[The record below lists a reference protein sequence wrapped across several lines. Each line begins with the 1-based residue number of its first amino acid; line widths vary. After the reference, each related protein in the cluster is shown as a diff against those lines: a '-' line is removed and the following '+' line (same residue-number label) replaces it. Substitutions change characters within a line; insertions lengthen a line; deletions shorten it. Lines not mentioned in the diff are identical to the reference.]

1 MYANGSA
8 TPALT
13 LNSTTLTAN
22 QLSIT
27 GTTGMQSTYAAQC
40 VYMGSMGA
48 TSAGIKLNGPNGSY
62 INFTKP
68 NCVWHGSIDYS
79 NTTSKFQFA
88 VNNSTTNILTISTTG
103 ISVVGT
109 SASSSDKR
117 LKFNENH

>member
-27 GTTGMQSTYAAQC
+27 GTTGMQSTYAAQG
-40 VYMGSMGA
+40 VSMGSIDA
-48 TSAGIKLNGPNGSY
+48 TSAGIKLNWPNGSY

-68 NCVWHGSIDYS
+68 NCVWHGSIDNS
-79 NTTSKFQFA
+79 NATSEFSFP
-88 VNNSTTNILTISTTG
+88 
-103 ISVVGT
+103 
-109 SASSSDKR
+109 
-117 LKFNENH
+117 